1 LTRNGFFKRWYEGC
15 KNLTPSQLAVAQ
27 RNGQIGMILGTI
39 FAGAIVIYYGMWYFI
54 FVFGFGI
61 FLQLIGLIS
70 TIKNIDNLKKFEEEA
85 KNGF

>member
-1 LTRNGFFKRWYEGC
+1 
-15 KNLTPSQLAVAQ
+15 
-27 RNGQIGMILGTI
+27 MILGTI